1 MKMTDLPRRTIE
13 DIKTRY
19 FVEPTLQDVY
29 VEGVFDKLVLNSWC
43 EKNDEKSIVSYV
55 IDSVDIPFE
64 ILEKYGLTDGNKQ
77 RVIAL
82 AKELEELHCNSYKC
96 LVDKDLDHWF
106 DAIEDIPQLI
116 WTDFSSLEMY
126 FFSEQLI
133 KRILV
138 DISNSKINNW
148 GVFYASFLT
157 VLKQLYSI
165 KLADRQLNLNGK
177 WCDIKKSL
185 SSKNSTLIFDFS
197 GYINKNLITFGLK
210 AREAEFVKLHSD
222 WLDKLDCDPRLC
234 IRGHD
239 FVELMSSA
247 VKEYKGM
254 KNFQESEAL
263 QRILLAFIDE
273 IDHLIH
279 QLR

>member
-1 MKMTDLPRRTIE
+1 MPDLPRRTIE

-19 FVEPTLQDVY
+19 FVEPTLRDVY

-43 EKNDEKSIVSYV
+43 EKNNEKLIVSYE

-82 AKELEELHCNSYKC
+82 AKELEELNCNSYKC

-106 DAIEDIPQLI
+106 DAVEDVPQLI
-116 WTDFSSLEMY
+116 WTEFSSLEMY
-126 FFSEQLI
+126 FFSEQLV

-148 GVFYASFLT
+148 EVFYVSFLT

-165 KLADRQLNLNGK
+165 KLSDRKLHINGK

-185 SSKNSTLIFDFS
+185 SSKNSALIFDYG
-197 GYINKNLITFGLK
+197 GYINKNLISFGLK
-210 AREAEFVKLHSD
+210 DREAEFVGMYDEWSE
-222 WLDKLDCDPRLC
+222 KLDCDPRLC

-254 KNFQESEAL
+254 KNFQEAEAL

-273 IDHLIH
+273 IDLLI
-279 QLR
+279 QQIR